1 MQWGTTTFMVNREVY
16 DGDIDTLAMIFD
28 PPEPLQ
34 GEVNMLRDVNDVLNM
49 GLRYLGHPR
58 CNDNE
63 EQLRELNELMQNSE
77 AVLEELQLRWRQGGW
92 SRATSRPA

>member
-1 MQWGTTTFMVNREVY
+1 
-16 DGDIDTLAMIFD
+16 
-28 PPEPLQ
+28 
-34 GEVNMLRDVNDVLNM
+34 MLRDVNDVLNM

-63 EQLRELNELMQNSE
+63 EQLRELNELMQNSSSTGR
-77 AVLEELQLRWRQGGW
+77 ASTPTAPRRSW